1 MDCTVKLVIR
11 IQHSLALQWFGGM
24 PLLSPVSCLSPATD
38 ARKTRKNPGLTA
50 NRILAHMTKWRVVSK
65 KIPSRQFDDML
76 KFLPGLDRLT
86 TRSVVVSTKM
96 DPDRFL

>member
-1 MDCTVKLVIR
+1 
-11 IQHSLALQWFGGM
+11 
-24 PLLSPVSCLSPATD
+24 
-38 ARKTRKNPGLTA
+38 
-50 NRILAHMTKWRVVSK
+50 MTKWRVVSK